1 MSPISASSS
10 SRRRGAARPR
20 HRGTPPAGDP
30 ALFAAQL
37 RAFGSWAGPDAQ
49 PLLARRFLD
58 IAPTEGVR
66 ATRAGCEVLVARFTA
81 DADRLLP
88 APGGPDLLAAVAAA
102 EPQPVALVGPDGVA
116 ELCRASA
123 VVVDLEGRH
132 LLGHSA
138 HVAALAD
145 RAGELAG
152 HPGCRLTVDE
162 TLVDGDRLSCR
173 FTLTGR
179 HDGESLGMP
188 ATGRVVVLPGIAVR
202 HVRDDACVR
211 CWSSADML
219 GVLVQIGALP
229 PPA

>member
-1 MSPISASSS
+1 M
-10 SRRRGAARPR
+10 
-20 HRGTPPAGDP
+20 
-30 ALFAAQL
+30 
-37 RAFGSWAGPDAQ
+37 
-49 PLLARRFLD
+49 
-58 IAPTEGVR
+58 R